1 MSLLTEMFSY
11 SFMTRGFIVGFII
24 SLVAA
29 LLGSPLVL
37 KRYSMI
43 GDGLSHVSFG
53 AMAVATAFNWA
64 PLGLA
69 IPLVILAS
77 IALLNLS
84 EKGGLRGDA
93 LLGLIS
99 TGSMAIGVSA
109 MSMTKGM
116 NIDVTNYMFGS
127 ILSMTKSDVYLSLV
141 LGTIIIIA
149 FVFFYHEIFAVT
161 FDESFAKVSGG
172 PYKLYKMLLA
182 VLTAITI
189 VLGMRMMGAMLISSL
204 ILFPAFSAMQL
215 FGRFS
220 QLIIFSALQ
229 GVVSFLIGMVLSYIY
244 GLPPGASIVLIN
256 MGFFLLSYLFGR
268 KRGLN

>member
-1 MSLLTEMFSY
+1 MTLIIEMFSY
-11 SFMTRGFIVGFII
+11 SFMVRGFIAGFII
-24 SLVAA
+24 SLCAA
-29 LLGSPLVL
+29 LLGAPLVL

-64 PLGLA
+64 PLSLA
-69 IPLVILAS
+69 IPIVILAS
-77 IALLNLS
+77 IVLLNLS

-93 LLGLIS
+93 FLGLIS

-127 ILSMTKSDVYLSLV
+127 ILSMTREDVYFSLI
-141 LGTIIIIA
+141 LGA
-149 FVFFYHEIFAVT
+149 FILVSFILFYHEIFAVT
-161 FDESFAKVSGG
+161 FDESFARVSGR
-172 PYKLYKMLLA
+172 PYKTYKMLLA

-204 ILFPAFSAMQL
+204 ILFPAFSTMQV
-215 FGRFS
+215 FGRFY
-220 QLIIFSALQ
+220 QLIIFSALI
-229 GVVSFLIGMVLSYIY
+229 GVTSFLIGMLLSYFY
-244 GLPPGASIVLIN
+244 SMPTGASIVLVN
-256 MGFFLLSYLFGR
+256 MAFFILFYLIG
-268 KRGLN
+268 KKKKS